1 MIFSYIISVIFIKFL
16 RFLKFVGFI
25 LIKDFDVV
33 GRGMNVVFVIGCFC
47 DMEVGR
53 KRLLL
58 LLDFE
63 KMVCYYIVF
72 VKLLEIRRICNLF
85 FF

>member
-1 MIFSYIISVIFIKFL
+1 
-16 RFLKFVGFI
+16 
-25 LIKDFDVV
+25 
-33 GRGMNVVFVIGCFC
+33 MNVVFVIGRFC